1 MHRLLRTISAN
12 RLDIMGFL
20 LACLAGALFL
30 WLITPTGF
38 IRGWSSYWQNQLEDV
53 AQYLSGYR
61 AYLSAPWS
69 FPLLEIPSLN
79 WPHGTTLTFVDAIPT
94 YSLLLKLIQPM
105 VPLPDNTLGVW
116 VLICY
121 ALQGGAAW
129 FLARQVAGSNY
140 LLVGFVVIL
149 CILMPSLTARMGH
162 ISLQAH
168 FIILFA
174 LGLYFRARTKDRP
187 QVFPWTALIIFSFYT
202 NFYLTAMALAILMAS
217 VADRALVTRRWSE
230 SLALGVPVIVLVLSI
245 PVMLGT
251 AFGSA
256 VADTGFGFYSMNLL
270 SPVAYGYLL
279 QLPFFVQGT
288 GGQYEGYN
296 YLGLGLI
303 LLLAFAV
310 WDRRRKG
317 ATVTGFGPGLVII
330 LALLTVYS
338 LSNEI
343 YLSDIHLL
351 SWDVPG
357 SLWNIFQSFRSSGR
371 FFWPVSYALVIF
383 AVIRL
388 GGQGKALQACAVCA
402 VLILQVTDLAPT
414 YASIAQSLDR
424 PANKPA
430 DMQAW
435 DAALTG
441 VATIHAFPKFKCP
454 GGYAREVLPLQA
466 VAAEGGYNLTTGFI
480 SRYGADCDAIAEE
493 IASSDQATSAYVFA
507 NTHFPADRIK
517 SYLPQDARCEKLDI
531 WSVCRIP
538 IETEK

>member
-1 MHRLLRTISAN
+1 MLRPALKAAADRRVDLAGFILSCLL
-12 RLDIMGFL
+12 
-20 LACLAGALFL
+20 GALFL

-38 IRGWSSYWQNQLEDV
+38 IRGWSSYWQNQLEDI

-69 FPLLEIPSLN
+69 LPLLGIPSLN
-79 WPHGTTLTFVDAIPT
+79 WPNGTTLTFVDAIPT
-94 YSLLLKLIQPM
+94 YSLLLKLIQPI
-105 VPLPDNTLGVW
+105 VPLPDNALGVW
-116 VLICY
+116 VLLCY

-129 FLARQVAGSNY
+129 FLARQVVGSNIVM
-140 LLVGFVVIL
+140 VGLIVAL

-174 LGLYFRARTKDRP
+174 LGLYFRARFKESP
-187 QVFPWTALIIFSFYT
+187 QILHWTVLIVFGFYT
-202 NFYLTAMALAILMAS
+202 NFYLTAMALAILAAS
-217 VADRALVTRRWSE
+217 VIDRWMVTRRWTE
-230 SLALGVPVIVLVLSI
+230 VLALVVPVMILVLSI

-270 SPVAYGYLL
+270 SPIAYGYLL
-279 QLPFFVQGT
+279 KLPFFVQGT
-288 GGQYEGYN
+288 AGQYEGYN

-303 LLLAFAV
+303 LLLAFAA
-310 WDRRRKG
+310 WDWKKRRG
-317 ATVTGFGPGLVII
+317 EGIFGRGLVVI
-330 LALLTVYS
+330 LALFTVYS

-357 SLWNIFQSFRSSGR
+357 SLWNLFQSFRSSGR

-383 AVIRL
+383 AIIRL
-388 GGQGKALQACAVCA
+388 SGHPRALQVGAVGA
-402 VLILQVTDLAPT
+402 VLLLQVADLAPT
-414 YASIAQSLDR
+414 YASIGQSLQR

-430 DMQAW
+430 DLQEW
-435 DAALTG
+435 NAALVG
-441 VATIHAFPKFKCP
+441 VETIHAFPKFKCP

-466 VAAEGGYNLTTGFI
+466 IAAEGGYNLTTGFI

-493 IASSDQATSAYVFA
+493 IAESDPANSAYVFA
-507 NTHFPADRIK
+507 NTHFLEEQIK
-517 SYLPQDARCEKLDI
+517 SYLPPESQCQTLDI

-538 IETEK
+538 SEIKK